1 MSVVKLDDLTPDG
14 VHIVVDWEAM
24 VIGSSVFIPCVNTD
38 KATQQVKTICIERKG
53 WDIVAKTR
61 VESSLLGVRV
71 WRIL

>member
-24 VIGSSVFIPCVNTD
+24 VIGSSVFIPCINTD
-38 KATQQVKTICIERKG
+38 KAIQQLKTICVNRKG
-53 WDIVAKTR
+53 WDIRAKG
-61 VESSLLGVRV
+61 VIENPHVGVRV